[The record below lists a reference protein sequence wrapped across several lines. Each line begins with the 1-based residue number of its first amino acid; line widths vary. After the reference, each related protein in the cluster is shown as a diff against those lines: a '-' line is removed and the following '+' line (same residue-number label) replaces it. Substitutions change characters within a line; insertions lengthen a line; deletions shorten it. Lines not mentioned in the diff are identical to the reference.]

1 MGGHCREAPAKGAS
15 GVTLDDPLARFATE
29 YERAGATEPFEVSRC
44 ALATANREG
53 RPSVRFV
60 LLKGFDENGFV
71 FFTNFASAK
80 ARHLAENPHA
90 EIAFHWHTT
99 GVQVRVRGPVSRVS
113 DEEADSY
120 FASRDRGS
128 QLGAWASRQSAV
140 LDRPESLEAAV
151 LETAKR
157 FENISVSRPP
167 FWGGYCVAPTI
178 IEFWQNRDDRLHDR
192 WLYERVGDVWRVER
206 LYP

>member
-1 MGGHCREAPAKGAS
+1 MSRD
-15 GVTLDDPLARFATE
+15 DDPIARFARE
-29 YERAGATEPFEVSRC
+29 YERAGATEQFEVSRC
-44 ALATANREG
+44 ALATADEEG
-53 RPSVRFV
+53 RPTVRFV
-60 LLKGFDENGFV
+60 LLKGFDQTGFV
-71 FFTNFASAK
+71 FFTNFESAK
-80 ARHLAENPHA
+80 AKHLAVNPHA

-99 GVQVRVRGPVSRVS
+99 GVQVRVRGSVTKVS

-140 LDRPESLEAAV
+140 LHKRESLEAAL

-157 FENISVSRPP
+157 FEGVSVERPP
-167 FWGGYCVAPTI
+167 FWGGYRIEASS

-192 WLYERVGDVWRVER
+192 WLYERDGDVWLMVR
-206 LYP
+206 LCP

>member
-1 MGGHCREAPAKGAS
+1 MPLE
-15 GVTLDDPLARFATE
+15 DPIARFGAE

-44 ALATANREG
+44 ALATADGRG

-60 LLKGFDENGFV
+60 LLKGFDEKGFV
-71 FFTNFASAK
+71 FFTNFESAK
-80 ARHLAENPHA
+80 AKQLSENPHA

-99 GVQVRVRGPVSRVS
+99 GVQVRIHGPATRVS
-113 DEEADSY
+113 DEESDGY

-128 QLGAWASRQSAV
+128 QLGAWASRQSDV

-151 LETAKR
+151 LETGER
-157 FENISVSRPP
+157 FEKGSVPRPP
-167 FWGGYCVAPTI
+167 FWGGYRIAPTV

-192 WLYERVGDVWRVER
+192 WLYNRDGDAWSVVR